1 MNENCELILRFF
13 EDQVNLEDTSQY
25 AKFVAKNVIVH
36 GPGSDQTTQ
45 GLQNVEKIDVSYCRA
60 YPKKKFAIE
69 EIFEQGDRVFLRW
82 ICKGLY
88 KDEWKGIRLK
98 KPIFGIAGI
107 SIYRIEKGKIAEIWQ
122 YWDRLGLLE
131 QMGEIRVHRDP
142 IEPGYYLD
150 ILKSLGMKKYV
161 EGVPFLT
168 ERERH
173 CLLCLLQGKT
183 AKETASLYKLSY
195 RTVESY
201 YEKIKKKLNCPTK
214 RDLFTVAQTLEKLEL
229 L

>member
-1 MNENCELILRFF
+1 MKENIKLILRFF
-13 EDQVNLEDTSQY
+13 EEQVNREDTSQY
-25 AKFVAKNVIVH
+25 AEFVSKNVVVH
-36 GPGSDQTTQ
+36 GPGSDQKIEGIST
-45 GLQNVEKIDVSYCRA
+45 VEKIDVSYCRA
-60 YPKKKFAIE
+60 YPKKKFIIE
-69 EIFEQGDRVFLRW
+69 EIFEQSDRVFVRW

-88 KDEWKGIRLK
+88 KDEIKGIRPK
-98 KPIFGIAGI
+98 KPIFGISGL

-131 QMGEIRVHRDP
+131 QMGEVRVHRDP

-168 ERERH
+168 ERERQCLQ
-173 CLLCLLQGKT
+173 CLLEGKT
-183 AKETASLYKLSY
+183 AKETAILYKLSY

-201 YEKIKKKLNCPTK
+201 YEKIKQKLNCPTK
-214 RDLFTVAQTLEKLEL
+214 RDLFIVAQTLEKLEL